1 MRHCF
6 GTCAHAGCR
15 LCKVARMRS
24 GMHRRA
30 MRSVQRGPLLPRA
43 LEQRLHAKVE
53 LDVAPV
59 QHREIE
65 QRRRLKVLA
74 RRDVRHPVERVGEQ
88 EGGDAKRTGNGG
100 QAVPGQEVFVHQQ
113 EQIETLA
120 SPQSRKQLRRAGEQH
135 GGIAPLLELAAQLQ
149 SLEFFAVDKGHDSR
163 SAHFDH
169 SVISQGAL
177 TGKSWQGMTGLKVI
191 FQLSIESW
199 ISELLAKPDF

>member
-1 MRHCF
+1 MRQRF
-6 GTCAHAGCR
+6 STRWYAGHR
-15 LCKVARMRS
+15 LRKGVRMRNL
-24 GMHRRA
+24 MHRRA
-30 MRSVQRGPLLPRA
+30 MRSVRRGPLLPRA

-53 LDVAPV
+53 FDVAPV

-88 EGGDAKRTGNGG
+88 EGGNAECAGHGG
-100 QAVPGQEVFVHQQ
+100 QAVPRQEVFVHQQ
-113 EQIETLA
+113 EQVETLA
-120 SPQSRKQLRRAGEQH
+120 SAQGRKQLRRAGEQH

-149 SLEFFAVDKGHDSR
+149 LLEFFAVDKSHDSR

-177 TGKSWQGMTGLKVI
+177 TGKSWQGMTKLKVI
-191 FQLSIESW
+191 FQLSIEN
-199 ISELLAKPDF
+199 